1 MAFAV
6 LVVFSI
12 SSCKITLTDRSH
24 LLRGFSSAVLLSDL
38 FDKMYMLAEPD
49 KTQVLRANL
58 VDQLNGWAF
67 ARKFA
72 SCAVRNY
79 AKKYLKSV
87 IQIFEAEENWLS
99 ASKKFTALLLFVGAL
114 SIVVMF
120 GLVVSSD
127 AGSNQKEL
135 IKKRRCD
142 ATQYVTVDVDQMIV
156 KKKFLAVFAE
166 NKCARP
172 IQIVACY

>member
-1 MAFAV
+1 M
-6 LVVFSI
+6 
-12 SSCKITLTDRSH
+12 
-24 LLRGFSSAVLLSDL
+24 
-38 FDKMYMLAEPD
+38 
-49 KTQVLRANL
+49 
-58 VDQLNGWAF
+58 
-67 ARKFA
+67 
-72 SCAVRNY
+72 
-79 AKKYLKSV
+79 
-87 IQIFEAEENWLS
+87 S

-127 AGSNQKEL
+127 AGSNQKESD
-135 IKKRRCD
+135 KKRRCD

>member
-1 MAFAV
+1 M
-6 LVVFSI
+6 
-12 SSCKITLTDRSH
+12 
-24 LLRGFSSAVLLSDL
+24 
-38 FDKMYMLAEPD
+38 
-49 KTQVLRANL
+49 
-58 VDQLNGWAF
+58 
-67 ARKFA
+67 
-72 SCAVRNY
+72 
-79 AKKYLKSV
+79 
-87 IQIFEAEENWLS
+87 S

-127 AGSNQKEL
+127 TGSNQKEFD
-135 IKKRRCD
+135 KKRRCD

>member
-1 MAFAV
+1 M
-6 LVVFSI
+6 
-12 SSCKITLTDRSH
+12 
-24 LLRGFSSAVLLSDL
+24 
-38 FDKMYMLAEPD
+38 
-49 KTQVLRANL
+49 
-58 VDQLNGWAF
+58 
-67 ARKFA
+67 
-72 SCAVRNY
+72 
-79 AKKYLKSV
+79 
-87 IQIFEAEENWLS
+87 EAEENWLS

-127 AGSNQKEL
+127 AGSNQKEFD
-135 IKKRRCD
+135 KKRRCD
-142 ATQYVTVDVDQMIV
+142 ATQYVTVDVDQMIA

>member
-1 MAFAV
+1 M
-6 LVVFSI
+6 
-12 SSCKITLTDRSH
+12 
-24 LLRGFSSAVLLSDL
+24 
-38 FDKMYMLAEPD
+38 E
-49 KTQVLRANL
+49 
-58 VDQLNGWAF
+58 
-67 ARKFA
+67 
-72 SCAVRNY
+72 
-79 AKKYLKSV
+79 AK
-87 IQIFEAEENWLS
+87 NWLS

-135 IKKRRCD
+135 DKKRRCD